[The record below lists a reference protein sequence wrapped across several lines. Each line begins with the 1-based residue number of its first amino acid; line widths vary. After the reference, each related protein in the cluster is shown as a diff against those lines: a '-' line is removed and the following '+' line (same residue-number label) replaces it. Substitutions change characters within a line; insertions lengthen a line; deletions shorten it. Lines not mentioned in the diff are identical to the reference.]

1 MTYRTAAA
9 QLGKIASK
17 VLVAI
22 EEAAHCVDWW
32 AEAKANLTDMKNSAL
47 FVGRKIKV
55 DHEQADG
62 WKIIG
67 EKFTLYIY
75 NVSYFSL
82 FVTKDYTHLKF
93 HRIRHMLLGT
103 ILVPAPCQ

>member
-17 VLVAI
+17 VLVAV

-32 AEAKANLTDMKNSAL
+32 AEAKVNLTDMKISVPIGL
-47 FVGRKIKV
+47 KIKL
-55 DHEQADG
+55 DHEQVDE
-62 WKIIG
+62 WKTIRD
-67 EKFTLYIY
+67 KFTLYIY

-82 FVTKDYTHLKF
+82 SVTRDYTHLKF
-93 HRIRHMLLGT
+93 HRTPHMLLGT